1 MNDAELLEW
10 CRAKAEANKY
20 ISFPE
25 ELLNEITAEQ
35 ALLVAGMFGANTLIL
50 LPEKE
55 RNFFEWLK
63 AEDPAVWED
72 LWGGEESGIE
82 PYVVAIGFLPK
93 VTGGGRGFPIC
104 DLVACDNYYFT
115 QEHIISE
122 ESKLMLESAKER
134 LMAKQ
139 KLTPAQLLTLEIS
152 ISPIDIWRFAYNYK
166 IGLADAKQAVQTLV
180 EDKVL
185 IHLSKAEHLANFI
198 E

>member
-1 MNDAELLEW
+1 MNDAELLNW
-10 CRAKAEANKY
+10 CRAEAEAHEY

-25 ELLNEITAEQ
+25 ELLSTISAEQ
-35 ALLVAGMFGANTLIL
+35 AQLVAGHFASNTLML

-55 RNFFEWLK
+55 RTFFEWLK
-63 AEDPAVWED
+63 TEDAEVWND
-72 LWGGEESGIE
+72 LWGADELGIE
-82 PYVVAIGFLPK
+82 PYVVAIGFLPQLLE
-93 VTGGGRGFPIC
+93 TNRGFPIC
-104 DLVACDNYYFT
+104 DLLTCDNYYFT
-115 QEHIISE
+115 QLHLITE
-122 ESKLMLESAKER
+122 ESKLMLESVKER
-134 LMAKQ
+134 FMSKQ

-166 IGLADAKQAVQTLV
+166 ISLEEAKNAVKTLV